1 MGLNCTDPLIH
12 RYLSIG
18 NAIVL
23 HGLRLVDSEDVKEPQ
38 IGKVNEK
45 L

>member
-1 MGLNCTDPLIH
+1 MGLNCTGPLLH

-18 NAIVL
+18 NAIAL
-23 HGLRLVDSEDVKEPQ
+23 HGLRLDDSEDVKEPQ
-38 IGKVNEK
+38 IGKFNEK